1 MTDAPLSRKSQLFL
15 LSFLT
20 GIFYVNMMLRVILAP
35 LLPVIEK
42 ALGLS
47 HSGAGSFFMMIAMGY
62 AIGLFGS
69 GFVSARLSHR
79 RTIVIA
85 AVAGGCI
92 LCLITASHTLWA
104 IRLGLLFLGIATGLY
119 LPSGMTTMT
128 AAIRPEHWGK
138 AIAFHELAPSLAFI
152 TAPFIVEGL
161 LLICRWQDILILI
174 GALSV
179 VLGMV
184 FLRLAPGKDFA
195 GEAPTLDNIRLLLGA
210 PAFWIMAVLFSLA
223 IGSSMGL
230 YSMMPLYLVA
240 ERGIDREVANT
251 LVGLSRISLLV
262 MGFVAGW
269 ISDRIGPK
277 PTITVVIL
285 FNGLMTILLGL
296 LPGRWVLLMV
306 FLQPMLTVC
315 FFPAGFT
322 ILSRIVPPHARN
334 LSVSLTVF
342 IAFLVGAGLFPTLIG
357 VLGDRGAFGVAFILV
372 GSLMMM
378 SVFLLPRLV
387 LTEEKENGL
396 PS

>member
-1 MTDAPLSRKSQLFL
+1 MTDTSFSWKSQLFL
-15 LSFLT
+15 LSLLT
-20 GIFYVNMMLRVILAP
+20 GIFYLNMLMRVVLAP

-42 ALGLS
+42 ELGLS
-47 HSGAGSFFMMIAMGY
+47 HSGAGSFFMMIALGY

-69 GFVSARLSHR
+69 AFVSARLSHR

-85 AVAGGCI
+85 AVAGGSI
-92 LCLITASHTLWA
+92 LCLITAIQTFWA

-119 LPSGMTTMT
+119 LPSGMTTIT
-128 AAIRPEHWGK
+128 AAIRSEHWGK

-152 TAPFIVEGL
+152 SAPFIVEGL
-161 LLICRWQDILILI
+161 LLICRWQEILILI
-174 GALSV
+174 GTISV
-179 VLGMV
+179 LLGLV

-195 GEAPTLDNIRLLLGA
+195 GAAPTLDNIRLLIGK
-210 PAFWIMAVLFSLA
+210 PAFWIMIVFFSLS
-223 IGSSMGL
+223 IGSSIGI

-240 ERGIDREVANT
+240 ERGIDREMANM
-251 LVGLSRISLLV
+251 LIGLSRISLLI

-277 PTITVVIL
+277 PTIAAVIL
-285 FNGLMTILLGL
+285 FNGLTTILLGV

-322 ILSRIVPPHARN
+322 ILSRIVPPSARN

-342 IAFLVGAGLFPTLIG
+342 IAFLIGAGFLPMLFG
-357 VLGDRGAFGVAFILV
+357 VFGDRGAFAAAFILA
-372 GSLMMM
+372 GSLMLL
-378 SVFLLPRLV
+378 SVLLLPRLV
-387 LTEEKENGL
+387 LTEGKETE
-396 PS
+396 